1 MEHFQN
7 QKQKQR
13 TFSAKTTHAVRENNG
28 HRELDEMGRVF
39 AETEGWRGG
48 GELKESD
55 GENCEP
61 ESEE

>member
-1 MEHFQN
+1 MEYFQN

-13 TFSAKTTHAVRENNG
+13 TFSAKTTCAVRENNG
-28 HRELDEMGRVF
+28 HRKLDEMGRVF
-39 AETEGWRGG
+39 AETDGG

-61 ESEE
+61 ESKE